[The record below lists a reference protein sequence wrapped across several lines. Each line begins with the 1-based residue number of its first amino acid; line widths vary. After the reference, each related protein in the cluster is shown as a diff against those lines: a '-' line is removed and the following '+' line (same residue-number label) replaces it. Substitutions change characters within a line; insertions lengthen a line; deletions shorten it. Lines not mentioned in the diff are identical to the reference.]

1 MFKLHSNFKPTGD
14 QPKAIERLV
23 TGLKNGKKRQV
34 LMGVTG
40 SGKTFTMA
48 NVIKE
53 INKPTLVLAHNKTLA
68 GQLYA
73 EFKEFFP
80 ENHVEYFV
88 SYYDYYQPEAY
99 VAKTDTYI
107 EKDASINDEIDELR
121 HSATSSLINYKDT
134 IVIASVSCIYGI
146 GEIEE
151 YKKHML
157 TLSINETVDREQ
169 VIQKLIEMLY
179 ERSQLD
185 LKRGTFRVRGDVIEI
200 IPSNQHNKGIR
211 IDFFGDEIE
220 RISEFDTLT
229 GKTLVNKKS
238 VSIFPASHFVT
249 NDETLK
255 QAVSNIREE
264 LDERLEYFKQNN
276 KLIEHQRLKERV
288 NYDLEMLEETGFCR
302 GVENYSRHL
311 ALKSPGARPTSL
323 IDFFNKDFLL
333 IVDESHVTLP
343 QVRGMYNGDQMRKQS
358 LVDYGFRLPS
368 AGRKKGETPTTLM
381 DFFPDDYL
389 LVVDESHVTLPQVRG
404 MFNGDR
410 ARKQLLVDYGFRLPS
425 ALDNRPLK
433 FDEFETLLDD
443 VLYVSATPGDY
454 ELGIVNNEVTEQIIR
469 PTGLLDPKID
479 VRSTKNQIDNLME
492 EINKQISKG
501 ERTIITTL
509 TIRMAEELTNYLK
522 KLDIKVAYLHNEIKT
537 LERMRIVRDLRLGKY
552 DVLVGINLLRE
563 GLDIPE
569 VSLIAIMDADKQ
581 GFLRSTRSLIQTI
594 GRAARNENGRVIM
607 YADNM
612 SDSMNEAIKE
622 TERRRSIQEK
632 YNEEHNIVPKTIIKE
647 IRELISNTVEKEEQK
662 EKLSPKEKEK
672 LMITIENE
680 MKECAKNLD
689 FERAMELREILFELK
704 SE

>member
-229 GKTLVNKKS
+229 GETLVNKKS

-368 AGRKKGETPTTLM
+368 AK
-381 DFFPDDYL
+381 
-389 LVVDESHVTLPQVRG
+389 
-404 MFNGDR
+404 
-410 ARKQLLVDYGFRLPS
+410 
-425 ALDNRPLK
+425 DNRPLK

-607 YADNM
+607 YADNI